1 MPHPDN
7 RRVRRILVPLA
18 IIAALLVYR
27 CAERIG

>member
-7 RRVRRILVPLA
+7 RRVRRILTVVGV
-18 IIAALLVYR
+18 IACLLVFR